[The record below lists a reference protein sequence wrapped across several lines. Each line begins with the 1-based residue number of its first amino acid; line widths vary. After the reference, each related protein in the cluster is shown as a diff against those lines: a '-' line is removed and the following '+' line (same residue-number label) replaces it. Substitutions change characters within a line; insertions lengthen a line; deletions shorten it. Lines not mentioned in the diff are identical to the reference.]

1 VSLAPRDTLFGKSA
15 RYFVAS
21 GAPALINFA
30 ALAVYTRLLSPSEF
44 GRAAVVL
51 ASVAL
56 ANAMLFQWLRSA
68 LRRFVRASDQD
79 AKSVLGTVR
88 WLFLATVGVACVAV
102 AGFVFTRG
110 HVGIEASLVL
120 LGLCILTFQ
129 AWYELSLEIVLA
141 DLQPWRYGA
150 FGLVKAVTSFVC
162 GVSLV
167 RAGFGAEGLLSGV
180 ALGYGVPG
188 LAQLLVYWRG
198 AGKPAAWR
206 TTARALMVYG
216 LPLTATFSMQ
226 FVIDSSD
233 RLLLSVLRSQAEV
246 GPYAAAYD
254 LSWQALT
261 VLMMVVNLAAFPLA
275 VRALEQ
281 HGWEAAKLQLRH
293 HAVLL
298 MALAL
303 PATVGM
309 ALLAR
314 NIGLVFFGAAF
325 REDAARLI
333 PVLAAGLFLS
343 GIKGYYFDAGLQ
355 LARKTTRLVVVALLA
370 SLANIALNLLLIPS
384 LGALGAAWATLG
396 AYLVAFVA
404 SVVATMQVV
413 RLPLPWVQW
422 GKVVVA
428 TASMALVLIPLRE
441 YDGPVALAI
450 QVGAGCAAFLL
461 VSGLLDLDGLRS
473 RWLGTARAVQ

>member
-1 VSLAPRDTLFGKSA
+1 MTLAPRDSLVGKSA
-15 RYFVAS
+15 RYLVAS
-21 GAPALINFA
+21 GAPAVINFT
-30 ALAVYTRLLSPSEF
+30 ALAVYTRLLSPGEF

-51 ASVAL
+51 AGVAL
-56 ANAMLFQWLRSA
+56 ANAVLFQWLRSG

-88 WLFLATVGVACVAV
+88 WLFLATVGIACVAV
-102 AGFVFTRG
+102 AAFVSTRG
-110 HVGIEASLVL
+110 RVGMEASLVL

-150 FGLVKAVTSFVC
+150 FGLAKALVSFVC

-167 RAGFGAEGLLSGV
+167 RAGFGAEGLLTGMAV
-180 ALGYGVPG
+180 GYGVPG

-226 FVIDSSD
+226 FIIDSSD
-233 RLLLSVLRSQAEV
+233 RLLLGALRSQAEV

-298 MALAL
+298 VALAL

-325 REDAARLI
+325 REDAARLM
-333 PVLAAGLFLS
+333 PVLAAGLCLS
-343 GIKGYYFDAGLQ
+343 GLKGYYFDAGLQ
-355 LARKTTRLVVVALLA
+355 LAKRTTRLVVVTLLA
-370 SLANIALNLLLIPS
+370 AVANIALNLLLIPR

-396 AYLVAFVA
+396 AYVVAFSA
-404 SVVATMQVV
+404 SFIATMNVV
-413 RLPLPWVQW
+413 KLPLPWVQW
-422 GKVVVA
+422 SKVLVA
-428 TASMALVLIPLRE
+428 TASMSAVLVPLRG
-441 YDGPVALAI
+441 YHGPVALAI
-450 QVGAGCAAFLL
+450 QVTVGCAVFVL
-461 VSGLLDLDGLRS
+461 VGGLLDLDGLRS
-473 RWLGTARAVQ
+473 RWLGTARATQ